1 MVGSRIFSYLS
12 FRQKTEQMLRK
23 EWTMG
28 NKTITAIAT
37 ARGQAGIGVIRV
49 SGDEAVQI
57 ADRVFKSA
65 SGKKV
70 KDLSGYSAL
79 YGRVYDGEECVDEVI
94 TLVFKAPKS
103 YTGED
108 VVEIQCHGGI
118 FVTEQILKMI
128 LDNGAVLASPGEF
141 TQRAFLNG
149 KLDLTEA
156 EAVMGIISAQ
166 GKQAS
171 RAALAMRD
179 GALSKRIVSIKN
191 ELLDLAAHLSV
202 FSDYPDEDIPELSEE
217 SLDKSLCK
225 VKERLERLLNTYND
239 GKLFR
244 EGIDTV
250 IVGKPNVGKST
261 IMNFLSGTVRSIVTN
276 IPGTTRDVVEE
287 TVTFGDFV
295 LKIADTAGI
304 RETYD
309 IVERIGVE
317 IAKNKIKSADL
328 ILMVFD
334 LSREISVEDVELL
347 NLANTN
353 TIAIFN
359 KSDLERKFVCN
370 EVLNKINRVV
380 YLSAESGEG
389 FENLKKEISQVVQAE
404 KINPNE
410 GMISNQR
417 QFMDVKSALS
427 NVIEAMNALK
437 DGFTLD
443 AITVLIEDAIG
454 DLLKLTGERVTES
467 VTNEVFSKFCVG
479 K

>member
-239 GKLFR
+239 GKLVR

-347 NLANTN
+347 NLANAN

-454 DLLKLTGERVTES
+454 DLLKLTGEKVTES

>member
-191 ELLDLAAHLSV
+191 ELLDLAAHLSI

>member
-28 NKTITAIAT
+28 DKTITAIAT

-179 GALSKRIVSIKN
+179 GALSKRIASIKN
-191 ELLDLAAHLSV
+191 ELLDLAAHLSI

-239 GKLFR
+239 GKLVR

-261 IMNFLSGTVRSIVTN
+261 IMNFLSGTARSIVTN

-317 IAKNKIKSADL
+317 RAKNKIKSADL

-334 LSREISVEDVELL
+334 LSREISVEDAELL
-347 NLANTN
+347 NLANAN

-410 GMISNQR
+410 GMILNQR
-417 QFMDVKSALS
+417 QFMNVKSALS

>member
-261 IMNFLSGTVRSIVTN
+261 IMNFLSGTARSIVTN

>member
-334 LSREISVEDVELL
+334 LSKEISVEDVELL